1 MATKETIDILYVAKV
16 VTLSIVREITKDGF
30 QAKDLGAFVKSG
42 EFEKALVEAVNG
54 ADKVPDEL
62 SHIGLTDG
70 LVLARYMYSFASDVI
85 AEFRA
90 YQAKKSA

>member
-1 MATKETIDILYVAKV
+1 MSVKETTDVLYVAKV
-16 VTLSIVREITKDGF
+16 VTLNIVREAMKDGF
-30 QAKDLGAFVKSG
+30 QLADLGSFVKSP

-85 AEFRA
+85 QEVRA
-90 YQAKKSA
+90 AQAKKSA